1 MFAARRHLN
10 TDSLFVGLFE
20 ASPPITAYV
29 FTPNNSLP
37 TGFTFQTECKLPH
50 FGRRRA
56 LGATR
61 GIGLAI
67 AEAFAQAGADVA
79 VCGTH
84 EDALQKTKEHLA
96 SFGGKVCA
104 VRTDI
109 SKPEDC
115 DAFVSA
121 VVKELG
127 GLDVLVNNAGIT
139 KDGLVVR
146 MRPEDWDAVI
156 NVNLTGTF
164 LMSKAALKVMFKQ
177 RSGNIVNISSVIG
190 EMGNAGQANYAAS
203 KAGIIGLTKSLA
215 KEFGSRGVRVNA
227 VAPGFVR
234 TAMTDAMS
242 EEMKE
247 KAFEAIALKRFA
259 EPQDIAKAV
268 MFLASRNAA
277 YITGHVLAVNGGL
290 YI

>member
-1 MFAARRHLN
+1 MA
-10 TDSLFVGLFE
+10 D
-20 ASPPITAYV
+20 
-29 FTPNNSLP
+29 FTGQVVAV
-37 TGFTFQTECKLPH
+37 T
-50 FGRRRA
+50 
-56 LGATR
+56 GATR
-61 GIGLAI
+61 GIGYAL
-67 AEAFAQAGADVA
+67 AEAFAKAGAAVA

-84 EDALQKTKEHLA
+84 EDAVQDTVKKLQA
-96 SFGGKVCA
+96 FGGKVFGQ
-104 VRTDI
+104 RTDI
-109 SKPEDC
+109 SNSADC
-115 DAFVSA
+115 EAFIENT
-121 VVKELG
+121 VKELG
-127 GLDVLVNNAGIT
+127 GLDVLINNAGIT
-139 KDGLVVR
+139 KDGLTVR
-146 MRPEDWDAVI
+146 MSEADWNAVI

-164 LMSKAALKVMFKQ
+164 LMSKAALKVMFKK

-190 EMGNAGQANYAAS
+190 QMGNAGQANYAAS

-234 TAMTDAMS
+234 TAMTDALS

-247 KAFEAIALKRFA
+247 KALQAVALKRFA

-268 MFLASRNAA
+268 MFLASQDAA